1 MEAHQKECLFPQKS
15 GEDLLESV
23 SAIAGEAKDELR
35 RYQELFQMLSYEKI
49 AICGK
54 LFKILF
60 ATSLISF
67 G

>member
-49 AICGK
+49 VICGK
-54 LFKILF
+54 KNLNN
-60 ATSLISF
+60 
-67 G
+67 